1 MSADLFSQLK
11 NAALDLQA
19 SDYQSFE
26 RPLKTLGRLIRSAEL
41 ADSNATVKSLAEYDD
56 FISESDREGG
66 MVGSHQL
73 KWPTDPVACFGL
85 TIELIERFADD
96 PKFALNFCHEY
107 FYTRSIVGGLH
118 SFNRQVLLPFLRDYE
133 VYVLANGDTAT
144 RLVKKGSNKVFIV
157 HGHDEAALHGL
168 ARFVEK
174 LGLEAIILKE
184 KPNQGR
190 TIIEK
195 FEDAAR
201 DVGFAIVLFTPDDE
215 AIHAGQSSQRARQNV
230 VFELGYFSG
239 VLGRGKVCL
248 LRKGDVEIPSDLYG
262 VIYTDMDGAE
272 GWKQR
277 LVMELKAAQM
287 DFDANRLWV

>member
-1 MSADLFSQLK
+1 M
-11 NAALDLQA
+11 
-19 SDYQSFE
+19 
-26 RPLKTLGRLIRSAEL
+26 
-41 ADSNATVKSLAEYDD
+41 
-56 FISESDREGG
+56 
-66 MVGSHQL
+66 
-73 KWPTDPVACFGL
+73 
-85 TIELIERFADD
+85 
-96 PKFALNFCHEY
+96 
-107 FYTRSIVGGLH
+107 
-118 SFNRQVLLPFLRDYE
+118 
-133 VYVLANGDTAT
+133 
-144 RLVKKGSNKVFIV
+144 
-157 HGHDEAALHGL
+157 
-168 ARFVEK
+168 
-174 LGLEAIILKE
+174 KE